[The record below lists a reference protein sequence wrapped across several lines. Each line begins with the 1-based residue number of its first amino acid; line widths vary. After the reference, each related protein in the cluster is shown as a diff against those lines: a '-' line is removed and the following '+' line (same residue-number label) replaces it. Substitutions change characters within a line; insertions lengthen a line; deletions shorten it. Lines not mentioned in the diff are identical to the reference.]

1 MLELFAKSFY
11 NMDMSNY
18 ILERN
23 LISNEKLRKLVMEMP
38 EICVDYFISIEQTTS
53 PLTRLNYA
61 SDLNLFFYYLSTEKF
76 FKNQKQISA
85 SDLNCIKSKDIEMFL
100 SYSTY
105 FKKDGNTYQ
114 NSERGKARKL
124 SSIRSFFKYLYNNNI
139 ISQDETSKVK
149 TPKLH
154 QKPIIHLDPNEVVG
168 LLNEAETPTDLTNRQ
183 IAFNKK
189 TKTRDLAMLSL
200 FLGTGIRVSECVGL
214 NIKDIDLE
222 NNAFKITRKGGNQTI
237 LYFSDEVKEPLI
249 DWIKD
254 REIWIKDSPNETA
267 LFLSLQKKRITV
279 RAVEKLVK
287 KYSECAS
294 PLKKIT
300 PHKLR
305 STYGTTLYQETGDI
319 YVVAEVLGH
328 KDVNTTKKHY
338 ASMSEEIKRSV
349 VDKVKLRDTN

>member
-1 MLELFAKSFY
+1 MT
-11 NMDMSNY
+11 NY
-18 ILERN
+18 IQERN
-23 LISNEKLRKLVMEMP
+23 LKSNLKLREIVAKLPDFV
-38 EICVDYFISIEQTTS
+38 IDYFIGIEQTTS

-61 SDLNLFFYYLSTEKF
+61 TDLSIFFHFLSTEL
-76 FKNQKQISA
+76 
-85 SDLNCIKSKDIEMFL
+85 LNKDVQHITLNDINTIKAKDINLYL
-100 SYSTY
+100 SYLTY
-105 FKKDGNTYQ
+105 FEKDGVIYENG
-114 NSERGKARKL
+114 ERGKSRKL
-124 SSIRSFFKYLYNNNI
+124 SSIRSLFKYLYFNDL

-149 TPKLH
+149 TPKIH
-154 QKPIIHLDPNEVVG
+154 TKPITYLEPNEVVS
-168 LLNEAETPTDLTNRQ
+168 LLNEAESPSSLTNRQ
-183 IAFNKK
+183 TSYNKK
-189 TKTRDLAMLSL
+189 TRVRDVAMLSL
-200 FLGTGIRVSECVGL
+200 FLGTGIRVSEAVGL
-214 NIKDIDLE
+214 NIKDVDFE

-249 DWIKD
+249 LWIKE
-254 REIWIKDSPNETA
+254 REVWLGENNDETA

-305 STYGTTLYQETGDI
+305 STYGTALYQETGDI

-338 ASMSEEIKRSV
+338 ASISNEIKRSV
-349 VDKVKLRDTN
+349 AEKVKLR